1 MNEINYDS
9 KFFIFNKTFYKEQL
23 IRIFE
28 ENLEKFTNTYSSNTS
43 IQSLPTNLI
52 IENFNIHN
60 TVFEQNSKILER
72 YGFSINDFKKIN
84 DSLIESFKS
93 SKLVYKTLKTNNKIC
108 EKIRENYNYQYNSLE
123 CIYKNI
129 SILYE

>member
-28 ENLEKFTNTYSSNTS
+28 ENLEKFTNTYSSSTS
-43 IQSLPTNLI
+43 IQNLSTNLY
-52 IENFNIHN
+52 IENYTIQN
-60 TVFEQNSKILER
+60 TLFEQNSKIFEK
-72 YGFSINDFKKIN
+72 YGFSMNELKKIN
-84 DSLIESFKS
+84 DTLLESFES